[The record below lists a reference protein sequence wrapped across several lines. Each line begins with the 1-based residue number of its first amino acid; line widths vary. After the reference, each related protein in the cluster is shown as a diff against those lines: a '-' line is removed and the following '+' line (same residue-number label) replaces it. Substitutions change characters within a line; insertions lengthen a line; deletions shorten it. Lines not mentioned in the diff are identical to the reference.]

1 MKLIVI
7 DISNFIF
14 RAFYAIRPL
23 NAPDGTPVNA
33 VYGVLS
39 MLHNMIIKYEPTHI
53 LVARDTKEGS
63 FRKELYV
70 DYKANR
76 TEPPDDLKPQF
87 DIIDN
92 LIDCLGLAQ
101 IKMPGYEADDIIGS
115 VVKQWGDKFEEILIA
130 SGDKDLMQFVHGPV
144 KILDTMK
151 EMIYG
156 REDVKDKMG
165 VYPEYIVDY
174 LALIGDSSDN
184 IPGVPGIGPKGA
196 AGLIEE
202 FGNLENILKNAE
214 NVRNK
219 RTQNALLQNPDLANI
234 SYKLATIITDL
245 ELEKAPADCRYQLR
259 FSETC
264 EKFLQD
270 LGFKSWITKLSAYR
284 VKDSE
289 SQEEI
294 APRKEIEKTIPGT
307 LDDLSTILEND
318 HLGIFPH
325 LTDDKDQFEIWK
337 GVGVASSEKSFY
349 FDFTQIDIRTFLEKF
364 SNFEGCLIAYQSKSI
379 HLEFLNFNLK
389 IKSQIFDLAQAHFLL
404 SPDLRHDLNTVI
416 ENTLEQP
423 LPSLQVSQ
431 GSLFGI
437 SEDEMN
443 YFGHTARMFI
453 DAYPVL
459 VSKLEELEL
468 THPYFDLDIPLI
480 EVLAEM
486 EREGV
491 HLNVG
496 FYKELEEEFA
506 KEITRIEDEVEK
518 ASGDK
523 INLRSPKQVGELLFE
538 KLGFAVVRKTKT
550 GYSTDAEVLA
560 TLAATKISP
569 IPEMLL
575 KYREVEKL
583 QSTYVKALPLM
594 IHPKTG
600 KIHTHFQP
608 SNAATGRLS
617 SDNPNLQNIPV
628 RSENGRKLRRGF
640 VPSQGRVLLSAD
652 YSQVE
657 LRLLAHFSQDEV
669 MLEAFQNDLDI
680 HKQTAAEVFE
690 LPLNE
695 VSKDLR
701 NSAKAINFGLM
712 YGQTSFGLS
721 QALRISQAE
730 AKKYI
735 TSYFKKFHKVK
746 SYLDS
751 LKEVAEQTGFA
762 QTLFGR
768 KRALANINST
778 NRQVKA
784 MAERIAINSPI
795 QGTAA
800 DIIKLAMINIQKAI
814 KEKNFESRM
823 VLQVH
828 DELIFDVVPAE
839 LEEMKVIVRHHME
852 NAVKLSVPLKVEMG
866 VGENWFDLK

>member
-1 MKLIVI
+1 
-7 DISNFIF
+7 
-14 RAFYAIRPL
+14 
-23 NAPDGTPVNA
+23 
-33 VYGVLS
+33 
-39 MLHNMIIKYEPTHI
+39 
-53 LVARDTKEGS
+53 
-63 FRKELYV
+63 
-70 DYKANR
+70 
-76 TEPPDDLKPQF
+76 
-87 DIIDN
+87 
-92 LIDCLGLAQ
+92 
-101 IKMPGYEADDIIGS
+101 
-115 VVKQWGDKFEEILIA
+115 
-130 SGDKDLMQFVHGPV
+130 
-144 KILDTMK
+144 
-151 EMIYG
+151 
-156 REDVKDKMG
+156 
-165 VYPEYIVDY
+165 
-174 LALIGDSSDN
+174 
-184 IPGVPGIGPKGA
+184 
-196 AGLIEE
+196 
-202 FGNLENILKNAE
+202 GNLENILKNAE

-389 IKSQIFDLAQAHFLL
+389 INSQIFDLAQAHFLL

-443 YFGHTARMFI
+443 YFGHTARMII

-523 INLRSPKQVGELLFE
+523 INLRSPK
-538 KLGFAVVRKTKT
+538 
-550 GYSTDAEVLA
+550 
-560 TLAATKISP
+560 
-569 IPEMLL
+569 
-575 KYREVEKL
+575 
-583 QSTYVKALPLM
+583 
-594 IHPKTG
+594 
-600 KIHTHFQP
+600 
-608 SNAATGRLS
+608 
-617 SDNPNLQNIPV
+617 
-628 RSENGRKLRRGF
+628 
-640 VPSQGRVLLSAD
+640 
-652 YSQVE
+652 
-657 LRLLAHFSQDEV
+657 
-669 MLEAFQNDLDI
+669 
-680 HKQTAAEVFE
+680 
-690 LPLNE
+690 
-695 VSKDLR
+695 
-701 NSAKAINFGLM
+701 
-712 YGQTSFGLS
+712 
-721 QALRISQAE
+721 
-730 AKKYI
+730 
-735 TSYFKKFHKVK
+735 
-746 SYLDS
+746 
-751 LKEVAEQTGFA
+751 
-762 QTLFGR
+762 
-768 KRALANINST
+768 
-778 NRQVKA
+778 
-784 MAERIAINSPI
+784 
-795 QGTAA
+795 
-800 DIIKLAMINIQKAI
+800 
-814 KEKNFESRM
+814 
-823 VLQVH
+823 
-828 DELIFDVVPAE
+828 
-839 LEEMKVIVRHHME
+839 
-852 NAVKLSVPLKVEMG
+852 
-866 VGENWFDLK
+866 